1 MSQNELILAHLQAV
15 NTLTHAEAMRKFGIG
30 RLAARVEELR
40 RRGHAISTEMAHE
53 GSKQWAVY
61 RMERAR

>member
-1 MSQNELILAHLQAV
+1 MSQNEQILAHLQAGH
-15 NTLTHAEAMRKFGIG
+15 TLTHAEAMRRYGIG

-40 RRGHAISTEMAHE
+40 RRGHAIATEMAHE

-61 RMERAR
+61 RMEGAR